1 MSTCTAWPAVS
12 IYWSDHSF
20 ALVLGDPP
28 LDQSLHVVCEHCPDY
43 KFFPHYTSSSS
54 SDCYFKFTAT
64 DRMQCI
70 STEGSTNFH
79 ADISVGRQVDGTL
92 HWHRQGVGVVLCK
105 GARNSSL
112 TNRQSYWWN
121 PAACGGNLMCIRVA
135 LQNSLPQT
143 YKNLQKHNNIS
154 RTGWRLTRFTNN
166 LWHNLL
172 NSSGLQ
178 RVQNQLFCRELL
190 CWCTLNQHLISESP

>member
-1 MSTCTAWPAVS
+1 
-12 IYWSDHSF
+12 
-20 ALVLGDPP
+20 
-28 LDQSLHVVCEHCPDY
+28 
-43 KFFPHYTSSSS
+43 
-54 SDCYFKFTAT
+54 
-64 DRMQCI
+64 MQCI

-79 ADISVGRQVDGTL
+79 ADVSVGRQVDGTL

-105 GARNSSL
+105 GARISSL

-121 PAACGGNLMCIRVA
+121 PADCGGNLMCIWVA

-154 RTGWRLTRFTNN
+154 RIGWRWTRCTNN

-172 NSSGLQ
+172 NSSGYIQSTKPTILQ
-178 RVQNQLFCRELL
+178 RSTLLLHIKLTSHIWKPSNQA
-190 CWCTLNQHLISESP
+190 NYKAP